1 MKEKV
6 NKEQAEKE
14 LNDFFAAMD
23 IDVTR
28 SDKDAQES
36 VNMLKDLILSH
47 VIAGHVNFNENH
59 EPVIMPW
66 RTKEQKPLTIKEP
79 DGGNL
84 MAAGV
89 EESAL
94 KASLMVL
101 AELTGTAIQTLSKL
115 KSGEIK
121 LMRAFYTFFTA

>member
-36 VNMLKDLILSH
+36 VNMLKDFILDH
-47 VIAGHVNFNENH
+47 VISGHVIFNENN

-66 RTKEQKPLTIKEP
+66 RTKDQKPLTIKEP
-79 DGGNL
+79 TGGNL

-89 EESAL
+89 EQNAL
-94 KASLMVL
+94 KADFMVL
-101 AELTGTAIQTLSKL
+101 AELTGTSVGTLSKL
-115 KSGEIK
+115 KVGEVKI
-121 LMRAFYTFFTA
+121 LRAFYTFFTA

>member
-36 VNMLKDLILSH
+36 VNMLKDFILDH
-47 VIAGHVNFNENH
+47 VISGHVIFNENN

-66 RTKEQKPLTIKEP
+66 RTKDQKPLTIKEP

-101 AELTGTAIQTLSKL
+101 AELTGTSVGTLSKL